1 MQVELPVQKVETA
14 EETKLRE
21 TREMREKKVNQE
33 AMMELKAV
41 IDNGTKPSEQVKNIF
56 KFVN

>member
-1 MQVELPVQKVETA
+1 MMQVELPVQKVETA

-41 IDNGTKPSEQVKNIF
+41 IDSGTKPSESRSAL
-56 KFVN
+56 

>member
-1 MQVELPVQKVETA
+1 MELPAQKVETA

-21 TREMREKKVNQE
+21 AREMNEKKMNQE

-41 IDNGTKPSEQVKNIF
+41 IDSGTKPSESRSTF
-56 KFVN
+56 